1 MTDAEK
7 LRAYGAMQS
16 FVQAR
21 YETAAQKLETLRA
34 TGKTKTASYRE
45 ALGDKLFYK
54 GVLALYN
61 THGLNE

>member
-7 LRAYGAMQS
+7 LRAYEAMQP

-21 YETAAQKLETLRA
+21 YDAAAQKLETLRA
-34 TGKTKTASYRE
+34 AGKTKTASYRE
-45 ALGDKLFYK
+45 ALADKLFYK
-54 GVLALYN
+54 GVLALYK